1 MAEEKKH
8 WMQAARE
15 RMKKK
20 GTEGKFG
27 KATEKKIAAG
37 KRAGGV
43 REKEAVFAENMK
55 HIAEHHHSE
64 AEHHRRMAAEHERMA
79 KRHEGHKAH
88 K

>member
-8 WMQAARE
+8 WMQAARD

-37 KRAGGV
+37 KREGG
-43 REKEAVFAENMK
+43 EKKKEAVFAENAK
-55 HIAEHHHSE
+55 GIAAHHHHM
-64 AEHHRRMAAEHERMA
+64 AEHHRKMAEEHERMA
-79 KRHEGHKAH
+79 KSHEGHRK
-88 K
+88 

>member
-1 MAEEKKH
+1 MAEKKH

-15 RMKKK
+15 RMKEK

-43 REKEAVFAENMK
+43 KKKEAVFAENMK
-55 HIAEHHHSE
+55 EIAAHHHEQAEHHH
-64 AEHHRRMAAEHERMA
+64 RMAAEHERMA
-79 KRHEGHKAH
+79 KLHGSKRK
-88 K
+88 